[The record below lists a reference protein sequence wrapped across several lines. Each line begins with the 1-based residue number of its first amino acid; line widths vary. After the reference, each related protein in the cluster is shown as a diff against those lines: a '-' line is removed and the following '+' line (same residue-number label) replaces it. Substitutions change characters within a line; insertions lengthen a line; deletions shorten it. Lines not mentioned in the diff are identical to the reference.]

1 MNSQH
6 YPFLLPPK
14 LNADTLYYE
23 VTQLM
28 DELVQRHADM
38 EAQAK
43 QLYNKLK
50 AGEGHFSENLATC
63 LKSML

>member
-1 MNSQH
+1 MNSDH

-23 VTQLM
+23 AARLM
-28 DELVQRHADM
+28 DELEQRHAEM
-38 EAQAK
+38 QVQAK
-43 QLYNKLK
+43 QLYKKLK
-50 AGEGHFSENLATC
+50 AGEGQFSDNLATC

>member
-1 MNSQH
+1 
-6 YPFLLPPK
+6 
-14 LNADTLYYE
+14 
-23 VTQLM
+23 M
-28 DELVQRHADM
+28 DELEQRHADM

-50 AGEGHFSENLATC
+50 AGEGQFSENLATC

>member
-23 VTQLM
+23 AAQLM
-28 DELVQRHADM
+28 DELEQRHADM

-50 AGEGHFSENLATC
+50 AGEGKFSENLATC